1 MDEFTRHDW
10 ELDGYLSGRE
20 VEFEQTHPLCPTCN
34 TPMFPEIEFY
44 ELFENKYYICPRCGY
59 CMDKGV

>member
-1 MDEFTRHDW
+1 MDEFTRHAW
-10 ELDGYLSGRE
+10 ELDGYLAGRE
-20 VEFEQTHPLCPTCN
+20 AEFEQTHPLCPTCN